1 MSSDAPAIT
10 ATGLGKQYRLGESAP
25 FGDLGAAVANLV
37 RRGPREEAAVVWA
50 LRDLDLEVHRGE
62 ALGLVG
68 SNGAGKT
75 TLLKLLARITVPTE
89 GRFTI
94 RVPGGINRL
103 NVSGERHFDLS
114 DNSKQLPWPKAL
126 LYKLPPWPLPTP
138 FAT

>member
-94 RVPGGINRL
+94 RGRAASLLQVGTGFHPELTGQENAFLSGAIMGMSRAEVASQLGIR
-103 NVSGERHFDLS
+103 
-114 DNSKQLPWPKAL
+114 
-126 LYKLPPWPLPTP
+126 
-138 FAT
+138 